1 MKRWSKAE
9 FSILRENYRNVNNRK
24 MCELLPDRTWKQIKN
39 QAHKLQLTKPR
50 RERNWSDNEIS
61 VLREFFMASSK
72 EDLLQRLPERTWKQI
87 THKGR
92 NMGLRKK
99 RLRFRTVGSFIE
111 TERAY
116 IAGIVDG
123 EGSITI
129 NITRCR
135 WSPLISVI
143 NTYEELIDWLVP
155 CFHTNKL
162 PLKSPKG
169 NRKRYVINVWKTWD
183 VIAILEQIM
192 PYLIVKKRSAELVLE
207 FCKLK
212 LFNLSGE
219 PTSRDYEILK
229 EIRTLNSHQKVSSS

>member
-1 MKRWSKAE
+1 MRHWSTNE
-9 FSILRENYRNVNNRK
+9 VHVLSENYRKENRAK
-24 MCELLPDRTWKQIKN
+24 LLELLPGRTWETIKS
-39 QAHKLQLTKPR
+39 QACFRGLTIKSEK
-50 RERNWSDNEIS
+50 ERWSPEEIS
-61 VLREFFMASSK
+61 VLREKYQVSPQ
-72 EDLLQRLPERTWKQI
+72 EDLLKLFPGRTWREI
-87 THKGR
+87 AHKGSR
-92 NMGLRKK
+92 IGLPRKY
-99 RLRFRTVGSFIE
+99 LRPGKVGSFSE
-111 TERAY
+111 TEKAY

-155 CFHTNKL
+155 RFHVNKL
-162 PLKSPKG
+162 KVKTLKRWKE
-169 NRKRYVINVWKTWD
+169 RYIINVWKTWD
-183 VIAILEQIM
+183 VITILEQIM
-192 PYLIVKKRSAELVLE
+192 PYLIVKKRNAELVLE